1 MFLSLALALCAPADP
16 VPQAGK
22 PVPQVE
28 AAPRYYMILFGGQSV
43 PFVPR
48 TAHTFGTFVKAT
60 PDATGALS
68 LEQVTISWLPES
80 GPVQPLRI
88 RSVPGHNYTLEETF
102 AIAAKNNA
110 RMSMWGPFEID
121 AGRYCA
127 AAAQA
132 ATLES
137 GAVRFRSLDS
147 LGRNRRVQHCVHALT
162 FADPKLQSLRQPV
175 LKVGEPGTA
184 KLAIKYA
191 ESGAFASTETHEWLV
206 GALGLDKQPV
216 VVRRELGEQVPRQWK

>member
-1 MFLSLALALCAPADP
+1 MFLSLALALSAPADP
-16 VPQAGK
+16 APHVA
-22 PVPQVE
+22 
-28 AAPRYYMILFGGQSV
+28 AAPRYYMVLFGGQSV

-121 AGRYCA
+121 AGRYN

-206 GALGLDKQPV
+206 DALGLDKQPV
-216 VVRRELGEQVPRQWK
+216 VVRRTLGEQVPRQWK